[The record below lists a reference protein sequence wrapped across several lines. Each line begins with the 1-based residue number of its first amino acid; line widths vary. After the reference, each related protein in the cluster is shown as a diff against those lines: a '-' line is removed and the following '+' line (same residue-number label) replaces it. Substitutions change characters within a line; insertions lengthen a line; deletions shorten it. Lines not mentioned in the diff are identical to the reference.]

1 MTRDTG
7 SASDSALSAGAM
19 AARFLSRFVKCLGL
33 ALTAGFLIQRRNEL
47 VNELVD
53 NAREWASRKR
63 CAPTLETQWQLRRV
77 DRGV

>member
-1 MTRDTG
+1 MTRDTE

-19 AARFLSRFVKCLGL
+19 AARFLSQSVKSLGL

-53 NAREWASRKR
+53 NAFYVRRHVFARES
-63 CAPTLETQWQLRRV
+63 
-77 DRGV
+77 